1 MAYIIADNIISP
13 LGETSEDNYL
23 SVKSG
28 RSGIRAYEPGTCNIP
43 EGFNASLLFEDFET
57 LALKSAQKAIANALK
72 NIANGQKAIGNAQ
85 KNIANEQKNIGNA
98 QLELKGKRTA
108 FILSSTKGNIEG
120 NISLAD
126 SAQRIASQLGIDSKP
141 IVVCNA
147 CISGLSALIL
157 GNRLIDSGLY
167 DTAIVCG
174 CDTPRQ
180 FILSGF
186 QSLKAL
192 SPEPC
197 RPFDMER
204 MGLNLGEAAA
214 TLILSKN
221 PLQGNSW
228 RMGDGFIRN
237 DAFHISTPS
246 KTADGLYLSLQRTL
260 ESFTKEISSACKQ
273 IDLKEHLAFINAH
286 GTATLF
292 NDQMESVAIGRAGL
306 SELPANAYKSFWG
319 HTMGAAGILETII
332 SMKAIDDDTILG
344 TRGFSELGVSGKMN
358 ICAENRP
365 TDKKGFIKM
374 LSGFGGCNATIWA
387 TKCPER
393 ENIALSQKEQ
403 QEREFTTTHTIR
415 ITPEEVILDQRK
427 IWEGKEELGEQEGQE
442 HHSLLTSLYKQMIGD
457 YPKFYKMDGLSRLGF
472 VASEILL
479 NAEKEE
485 TDEERAIIFFNHS
498 SSIDSDRNYKES
510 IKDKDNYFPSP
521 SIFVYTL
528 PNIVTGEIAIRNHFQ
543 GETSFFILPDKDE
556 KMMEE
561 ILQASCRDA
570 QSKSFLTGWI
580 DYEDERH
587 FEAEL
592 KICRIQ
598 PSLIAYQEVKGV
610 KEVKELRRM
619 SCSLIRRKN
628 KILK

>member
-72 NIANGQKAIGNAQ
+72 NISNGQKAIGNAQ

-167 DTAIVCG
+167 DAAIVCG

-246 KTADGLYLSLQRTL
+246 KTADGLYPSLQRTL
-260 ESFTKEISSACKQ
+260 ESFTKEISFTCKQ
-273 IDLKEHLAFINAH
+273 IDLKAHLAFINAH

-306 SELPANAYKSFWG
+306 SDLPANAYKSFWG

-344 TRGFSELGVSGKMN
+344 TKGFSELGVSGKMN

-387 TKCPER
+387 AKSPER

-403 QEREFTTTHTIR
+403 QKREFTTTHTIR

-427 IWEGKEELGEQEGQE
+427 LWEGNQNANEKLDEQEGAG
-442 HHSLLTSLYKQMIGD
+442 HHSLLTSLYKQMIGN

-479 NAEKEE
+479 NAEKGE
-485 TDEERAIIFFNHS
+485 TDVERREEEGERLLEERAIIFFNHS
-498 SSIDSDRNYKES
+498 SSIASDRNYKES
-510 IKDKDNYFPSP
+510 INDKDNYFPSP

-528 PNIVTGEIAIRNHFQ
+528 PNIVTGEIAIRNHFH

-556 KMMEE
+556 RMMEE
-561 ILQASCRDA
+561 ILQASCRDD

-587 FEAEL
+587 FEADL
-592 KICRIQ
+592 KIKKMRN
-598 PSLIAYQEVKGV
+598 YK
-610 KEVKELRRM
+610 
-619 SCSLIRRKN
+619 
-628 KILK
+628 

>member
-13 LGETSEDNYL
+13 LGETSEENYL

-43 EGFNASLLFEDFET
+43 EGFYASLLFEDFET
-57 LALKSAQKAIANALK
+57 LALRSAQKAIA
-72 NIANGQKAIGNAQ
+72 
-85 KNIANEQKNIGNA
+85 NA

-108 FILSSTKGNIEG
+108 FILSSTKGNIEE

-126 SAQRIASQLGIDSKP
+126 SAQRIASQLGIDAKP

-167 DTAIVCG
+167 DAAIVCG

-221 PLQGNSW
+221 SIQGNSW

-260 ESFTKEISSACKQ
+260 ESFTKEISSTCKQ

-306 SELPANAYKSFWG
+306 SDLPDNAYKSFWG

-344 TRGFSELGVSGKMN
+344 TRGFAELGVSGKMN

-387 TKCPER
+387 AKKPER
-393 ENIALSQKEQ
+393 ENIALSQIEQ
-403 QEREFTTTHTIR
+403 QNREFTTTHTIR
-415 ITPEEVILDQRK
+415 ITPEEVILDQQK
-427 IWEGKEELGEQEGQE
+427 LWEGKEELGEQEGKE
-442 HHSLLTSLYKQMIGD
+442 HHSLLTSLYKQMIGN

-479 NAEKEE
+479 NAEKGE
-485 TDEERAIIFFNHS
+485 TDKERAIIFFNHS
-498 SSIDSDRNYKES
+498 SSIASDRNYKES
-510 IKDKDNYFPSP
+510 INDKNNYFPSP

-528 PNIVTGEIAIRNHFQ
+528 PNIVTGEIAIRNHFH

-556 KMMEE
+556 RMMEE

-587 FEAEL
+587 FEADL
-592 KICRIQ
+592 KIKKMRN
-598 PSLIAYQEVKGV
+598 YK
-610 KEVKELRRM
+610 
-619 SCSLIRRKN
+619 
-628 KILK
+628 

>member
-13 LGETSEDNYL
+13 LGETSEENYL

-57 LALKSAQKAIANALK
+57 LALKSAQKAM
-72 NIANGQKAIGNAQ
+72 GNV
-85 KNIANEQKNIGNA
+85 

-108 FILSSTKGNIEG
+108 FILSSTKGNIEE

-126 SAQRIASQLGIDSKP
+126 SAQRIASQLGIDAKP

-167 DTAIVCG
+167 DAAIVCG

-221 PLQGNSW
+221 PIQENSW

-260 ESFTKEISSACKQ
+260 ESFTKEISSACEQ

-306 SELPANAYKSFWG
+306 SDLPANAYKSFWG

-387 TKCPER
+387 AKSPES
-393 ENIALSQKEQ
+393 EMIALSKKEQ
-403 QEREFTTTHTIR
+403 QECEFTTTHAIR
-415 ITPEEVILDQRK
+415 ITPEEVVLDHQK
-427 IWEGKEELGEQEGQE
+427 LWEGNQNANEKLEEQEGAG
-442 HHSLLTSLYKQMIGD
+442 HHSLLTSLYKQMIGN

-479 NAEKEE
+479 NAEKGDTDVERREE
-485 TDEERAIIFFNHS
+485 EGERLLEERAIIFFNHS
-498 SSIDSDRNYKES
+498 SSIASDRNYKES
-510 IKDKDNYFPSP
+510 INDKDNYFPSP

-587 FEAEL
+587 FEADL
-592 KICRIQ
+592 KIKKMRN
-598 PSLIAYQEVKGV
+598 YK
-610 KEVKELRRM
+610 
-619 SCSLIRRKN
+619 
-628 KILK
+628 

>member
-13 LGETSEDNYL
+13 LGETSEENYL
-23 SVKSG
+23 SVKAG

-43 EGFNASLLFEDFET
+43 EGFYASLLFEDFET
-57 LALKSAQKAIANALK
+57 LALKSAQKAIGNAQK
-72 NIANGQKAIGNAQ
+72 NIAKEQKNIGNAQ

-108 FILSSTKGNIEG
+108 FILSSTKGNIEE

-126 SAQRIASQLGIDSKP
+126 SAQRIASQLGIDAKP

-167 DTAIVCG
+167 DAAIVCG

-221 PLQGNSW
+221 PIQRNSW

-260 ESFTKEISSACKQ
+260 ESFKKEVLSACEQ
-273 IDLKEHLAFINAH
+273 IDMKAHLAFINAH

-306 SELPANAYKSFWG
+306 SDLPANAYKSFWG

-344 TRGFSELGVSGKMN
+344 AKGFSELGVSGKMN

-387 TKCPER
+387 AKSPER

-403 QEREFTTTHTIR
+403 QKREFTTTHTIR
-415 ITPEEVILDQRK
+415 ITPEEVVLDHQK
-427 IWEGKEELGEQEGQE
+427 LWEGNQNANEKLEEQEGAG
-442 HHSLLTSLYKQMIGD
+442 HHSLLTSLYRQMIGN

-498 SSIDSDRNYKES
+498 SSIASDRNYKES

-587 FEAEL
+587 FEADL
-592 KICRIQ
+592 KIKKMRNEKLQ
-598 PSLIAYQEVKGV
+598 M
-610 KEVKELRRM
+610 R
-619 SCSLIRRKN
+619 N
-628 KILK
+628 KILKSYK

>member
-13 LGETSEDNYL
+13 LGETSEENYL

-43 EGFNASLLFEDFET
+43 EGFYASLLFEDFET
-57 LALKSAQKAIANALK
+57 LALKSAQKAIANA
-72 NIANGQKAIGNAQ
+72 
-85 KNIANEQKNIGNA
+85 QKNIGNA
-98 QLELKGKRTA
+98 QKAMGNVQLELKGKRTA
-108 FILSSTKGNIEG
+108 FILSSTKGNIEE

-167 DTAIVCG
+167 DAAIVCG
-174 CDTPRQ
+174 CDMPRQ

-221 PLQGNSW
+221 PIQENSW

-260 ESFTKEISSACKQ
+260 ESFTKEISSTCKQ

-306 SELPANAYKSFWG
+306 SDLPANAYKSFWG

-387 TKCPER
+387 AQKPER
-393 ENIALSQKEQ
+393 ENIALSQIEQ
-403 QEREFTTTHTIR
+403 QNREFTTTHTIR

-427 IWEGKEELGEQEGQE
+427 IWEGKEELGEQEGLE

-479 NAEKEE
+479 NAEKGE
-485 TDEERAIIFFNHS
+485 TDKEKAIIFFNHS
-498 SSIDSDRNYKES
+498 SSIASDRNYKES

-528 PNIVTGEIAIRNHFQ
+528 PNIVTGEIAIRNHFH
-543 GETSFFILPDKDE
+543 GETSFFILPDKDK

-561 ILQASCRDA
+561 ILQASCRDV

-598 PSLIAYQEVKGV
+598 PSLIANPSDLQYPDK
-610 KEVKELRRM
+610 
-619 SCSLIRRKN
+619 S
-628 KILK
+628 

>member
-13 LGETSEDNYL
+13 LGETSEENYL
-23 SVKSG
+23 SVKAG

-43 EGFNASLLFEDFET
+43 EGFYASLLFEDFET
-57 LALKSAQKAIANALK
+57 LALKSAQKAIANA
-72 NIANGQKAIGNAQ
+72 QKTM
-85 KNIANEQKNIGNA
+85 GNA

-108 FILSSTKGNIEG
+108 FILSSTKGNIEE

-126 SAQRIASQLGIDSKP
+126 SAQKIASQLGIDAKP

-167 DTAIVCG
+167 DAAIVCG

-221 PLQGNSW
+221 PIQGNSW

-260 ESFTKEISSACKQ
+260 ESFTKEISSTCKQ
-273 IDLKEHLAFINAH
+273 IDMKEHLAFINAH

-306 SELPANAYKSFWG
+306 SDLPANAYKSFWG

-387 TKCPER
+387 AKKPER
-393 ENIALSQKEQ
+393 ENIALPQIEQ
-403 QEREFTTTHTIR
+403 QNREFTTTHTIR

-427 IWEGKEELGEQEGQE
+427 LWERKEELGEQEGQE
-442 HHSLLTSLYKQMIGD
+442 HHSLLTSLYKQMID
-457 YPKFYKMDGLSRLGF
+457 NYPKFYKMDGLSRLGF

-479 NAEKEE
+479 NAEKGE
-485 TDEERAIIFFNHS
+485 TDKERAIIFFNHS
-498 SSIDSDRNYKES
+498 SSIASDRNYKES
-510 IKDKDNYFPSP
+510 ISDKNNYFPSP

-528 PNIVTGEIAIRNHFQ
+528 PNIVTGEIAIRNHFH
-543 GETSFFILPDKDE
+543 GETSFFILPDKDK

-587 FEAEL
+587 FEADL
-592 KICRIQ
+592 KIKKMRNEKLQ
-598 PSLIAYQEVKGV
+598 M
-610 KEVKELRRM
+610 R
-619 SCSLIRRKN
+619 N
-628 KILK
+628 KILKSYK

>member
-13 LGETSEDNYL
+13 LGETSEENYL
-23 SVKSG
+23 SVKAG

-43 EGFNASLLFEDFET
+43 EGFYASLLFEDFDT
-57 LALKSAQKAIANALK
+57 LALRSA
-72 NIANGQKAIGNAQ
+72 QKAIGNAR
-85 KNIANEQKNIGNA
+85 
-98 QLELKGKRTA
+98 LELKGKRTA
-108 FILSSTKGNIEG
+108 FILSSTKGNIEE

-126 SAQRIASQLGIDSKP
+126 SAQRIASQLGIDAKP

-167 DTAIVCG
+167 DAAIVCG

-221 PLQGNSW
+221 PIQRNSW

-260 ESFTKEISSACKQ
+260 ESFTKEISSTCEQ
-273 IDLKEHLAFINAH
+273 IDLKEQLAFINAH

-292 NDQMESVAIGRAGL
+292 NDQMESVAIRRAGL
-306 SELPANAYKSFWG
+306 SDLPANAYKSFWG

-387 TKCPER
+387 AKKPER
-393 ENIALSQKEQ
+393 ENIALSQIEQ
-403 QEREFTTTHTIR
+403 QNREFTTTHTIR

-427 IWEGKEELGEQEGQE
+427 LWEGKKELGEQEGKE
-442 HHSLLTSLYKQMIGD
+442 HHSLLTSLYKQMIGN

-479 NAEKEE
+479 NAEKGE
-485 TDEERAIIFFNHS
+485 TDKERAIIFFNHS
-498 SSIDSDRNYKES
+498 SSIASDRNYKES
-510 IKDKDNYFPSP
+510 INDKDNYFPSP

-528 PNIVTGEIAIRNHFQ
+528 PNIVTGEIAIRNHFH

-556 KMMEE
+556 RMMEE

-587 FEAEL
+587 FEADL
-592 KICRIQ
+592 KIKKMRN
-598 PSLIAYQEVKGV
+598 YK
-610 KEVKELRRM
+610 
-619 SCSLIRRKN
+619 
-628 KILK
+628 

>member
-57 LALKSAQKAIANALK
+57 LALKSAQKAIANA
-72 NIANGQKAIGNAQ
+72 QKDIG
-85 KNIANEQKNIGNA
+85 NEQKTMGNA

-108 FILSSTKGNIEG
+108 FILSSTKGNIEE

-126 SAQRIASQLGIDSKP
+126 SAQRIASQLGIDAKP

-167 DTAIVCG
+167 DAAIVCG

-221 PLQGNSW
+221 PIQGNSW

-273 IDLKEHLAFINAH
+273 IDMKEHLAFINAH

-306 SELPANAYKSFWG
+306 SDLPANAYKSFWG

-344 TRGFSELGVSGKMN
+344 AKGFSELGVSGKMN

-387 TKCPER
+387 AKSPER
-393 ENIALSQKEQ
+393 ENIVLSQKEQ

-427 IWEGKEELGEQEGQE
+427 IWERKEELGEQEGLE

-498 SSIDSDRNYKES
+498 SSIASDRNYKES

-587 FEAEL
+587 FEADL
-592 KICRIQ
+592 KIKKMRN
-598 PSLIAYQEVKGV
+598 YK
-610 KEVKELRRM
+610 
-619 SCSLIRRKN
+619 
-628 KILK
+628 

>member
-13 LGETSEDNYL
+13 LGETSEENYL

-28 RSGIRAYEPGTCNIP
+28 RSGIHAYEPGTCNIP
-43 EGFNASLLFEDFET
+43 EGFYASLLFEDFET
-57 LALKSAQKAIANALK
+57 LALKSAQKAIANAR
-72 NIANGQKAIGNAQ
+72 
-85 KNIANEQKNIGNA
+85 
-98 QLELKGKRTA
+98 LELKGKRTA
-108 FILSSTKGNIEG
+108 FILSSTKGNIEE

-126 SAQRIASQLGIDSKP
+126 SAQRIASLLGIDSKP

-167 DTAIVCG
+167 DAAIVCG

-221 PLQGNSW
+221 PIQGNSW

-260 ESFTKEISSACKQ
+260 ESFTKEISSTCKQ
-273 IDLKEHLAFINAH
+273 IDMKEQLAFINAH

-306 SELPANAYKSFWG
+306 SDLPANAYKSFWG

-387 TKCPER
+387 AKSPER
-393 ENIALSQKEQ
+393 EYIDLSQKEQ
-403 QEREFTTTHTIR
+403 QNREFTTTHTIR

-427 IWEGKEELGEQEGQE
+427 LWEGKKELEEQEGKE
-442 HHSLLTSLYKQMIGD
+442 HHSLLTSIYKQMIGN

-479 NAEKEE
+479 NAEKGE
-485 TDEERAIIFFNHS
+485 TDKERAIIFFNHS
-498 SSIDSDRNYKES
+498 SSIASDRNYKES
-510 IKDKDNYFPSP
+510 INDKDNYFPSP

-528 PNIVTGEIAIRNHFQ
+528 PNIVTGEIAIRNHFH

-556 KMMEE
+556 RLMEE
-561 ILQASCRDA
+561 ILQASCRDD

-587 FEAEL
+587 FEADL
-592 KICRIQ
+592 KIKKMRN
-598 PSLIAYQEVKGV
+598 YK
-610 KEVKELRRM
+610 
-619 SCSLIRRKN
+619 
-628 KILK
+628 

>member
-13 LGETSEDNYL
+13 LGETSEENYL
-23 SVKSG
+23 SVKAG

-43 EGFNASLLFEDFET
+43 EEFYASLLFEDFET
-57 LALKSAQKAIANALK
+57 LALRSAQKAIANAR
-72 NIANGQKAIGNAQ
+72 
-85 KNIANEQKNIGNA
+85 
-98 QLELKGKRTA
+98 LELKGKRTA
-108 FILSSTKGNIEG
+108 FILSSTKGNIEE

-126 SAQRIASQLGIDSKP
+126 SAQRIASQLGIDSQP

-157 GNRLIDSGLY
+157 GNRLIDSDLY
-167 DTAIVCG
+167 DAAIVCG

-221 PLQGNSW
+221 PIQGNSW

-246 KTADGLYLSLQRTL
+246 KTADGLYQSLQRTL
-260 ESFTKEISSACKQ
+260 ESFTKEISSTCKQ
-273 IDLKEHLAFINAH
+273 IDMKEHLAFINAH

-306 SELPANAYKSFWG
+306 SDLPANAYKSFWG

-387 TKCPER
+387 AKNPER
-393 ENIALSQKEQ
+393 ENIALSQIEQ
-403 QEREFTTTHTIR
+403 QKREFTTTHTIR

-427 IWEGKEELGEQEGQE
+427 LWEGKKELGEQEGQE
-442 HHSLLTSLYKQMIGD
+442 HHSLLTTLYKQMIGN

-479 NAEKEE
+479 NAEKGDTDVERREE
-485 TDEERAIIFFNHS
+485 EGERLLEERAIIFFNHS
-498 SSIDSDRNYKES
+498 SSIASDRNYKES
-510 IKDKDNYFPSP
+510 INDKNNYFPSP

-528 PNIVTGEIAIRNHFQ
+528 PNIVTGEIAIRNHFH

-556 KMMEE
+556 RMMEE
-561 ILQASCRDA
+561 ILQASCRDD

-587 FEAEL
+587 FEADL
-592 KICRIQ
+592 KIKKMRN
-598 PSLIAYQEVKGV
+598 YK
-610 KEVKELRRM
+610 
-619 SCSLIRRKN
+619 
-628 KILK
+628 

>member
-13 LGETSEDNYL
+13 LGETSEENYL
-23 SVKSG
+23 SVKAG

-57 LALKSAQKAIANALK
+57 LVLKSAQKAIANA
-72 NIANGQKAIGNAQ
+72 QKTM
-85 KNIANEQKNIGNA
+85 GNA

-108 FILSSTKGNIEG
+108 FILSSTKGNIEE

-167 DTAIVCG
+167 DAAIVCG

-221 PLQGNSW
+221 PIQGNSW

-260 ESFTKEISSACKQ
+260 ESFTKEISSTCKQ
-273 IDLKEHLAFINAH
+273 IDMKAHLAFINAH

-306 SELPANAYKSFWG
+306 SDLPANAYKSFWG

-387 TKCPER
+387 AKSPER
-393 ENIALSQKEQ
+393 EYIDLSQKEQ
-403 QEREFTTTHTIR
+403 QKREFTTTHTIR

-427 IWEGKEELGEQEGQE
+427 LWEGKKELGEQEGQE
-442 HHSLLTSLYKQMIGD
+442 HHSLLTTLYKQMIGN

-479 NAEKEE
+479 NAEKGE

-498 SSIDSDRNYKES
+498 SSIASDRNYKES
-510 IKDKDNYFPSP
+510 ISDKNNYFPSP

-528 PNIVTGEIAIRNHFQ
+528 PNIVTGEIAIRNHFH

-556 KMMEE
+556 RMMEE

-587 FEAEL
+587 FEADL
-592 KICRIQ
+592 KIKKMRN
-598 PSLIAYQEVKGV
+598 YK
-610 KEVKELRRM
+610 
-619 SCSLIRRKN
+619 
-628 KILK
+628 

>member
-13 LGETSEDNYL
+13 LGETSEENYL

-28 RSGIRAYEPGTCNIP
+28 RSGIRAYEPGTYNIP
-43 EGFNASLLFEDFET
+43 EGFYASLLFEDFET
-57 LALKSAQKAIANALK
+57 LALRSAQKAIA
-72 NIANGQKAIGNAQ
+72 
-85 KNIANEQKNIGNA
+85 NA

-108 FILSSTKGNIEG
+108 FILSSTKGNIEE

-126 SAQRIASQLGIDSKP
+126 SAQRIANLLGIDAKP

-157 GNRLIDSGLY
+157 GNRLIDSDLY
-167 DTAIVCG
+167 DAAIVCG

-221 PLQGNSW
+221 PIQGNSW

-260 ESFTKEISSACKQ
+260 ESFKKEISSTCKQ
-273 IDLKEHLAFINAH
+273 IDMKEHLAFINAH

-306 SELPANAYKSFWG
+306 SDLPANAYKSFWG

-387 TKCPER
+387 AKSPES
-393 ENIALSQKEQ
+393 EMIALSQKEQ
-403 QEREFTTTHTIR
+403 QECEFTTTHAIR
-415 ITPEEVILDQRK
+415 ITPEEVVLDHQK
-427 IWEGKEELGEQEGQE
+427 LWEGNQNANEKLEEQEGAG
-442 HHSLLTSLYKQMIGD
+442 HHSLLTSLYKQMIGN

-479 NAEKEE
+479 NAEKGE
-485 TDEERAIIFFNHS
+485 TDKERAIIFFNHS
-498 SSIDSDRNYKES
+498 SSIASDRNYKES
-510 IKDKDNYFPSP
+510 INDKNNYFPSP

-528 PNIVTGEIAIRNHFQ
+528 PNIVTGEIAIRNHFH

-556 KMMEE
+556 RLMEE

-587 FEAEL
+587 FEADL
-592 KICRIQ
+592 KIKKMRN
-598 PSLIAYQEVKGV
+598 YK
-610 KEVKELRRM
+610 
-619 SCSLIRRKN
+619 
-628 KILK
+628 

>member
-13 LGETSEDNYL
+13 LGETSEENYL

-28 RSGIRAYEPGTCNIP
+28 RSGIRAHEPGTCNIP
-43 EGFNASLLFEDFET
+43 EGFYASLLFEDFET
-57 LALKSAQKAIANALK
+57 LALKSAQKAI
-72 NIANGQKAIGNAQ
+72 GNV
-85 KNIANEQKNIGNA
+85 

-108 FILSSTKGNIEG
+108 FILSSTKGNIEE

-126 SAQRIASQLGIDSKP
+126 SAQRIASQLGIDAKP

-167 DTAIVCG
+167 DAAIVCG

-221 PLQGNSW
+221 PIQGNSW

-260 ESFTKEISSACKQ
+260 ESYTKEISSTCKQ
-273 IDLKEHLAFINAH
+273 IDMKAHLAFINAH

-306 SELPANAYKSFWG
+306 SDLPANAYKSFWG

-332 SMKAIDDDTILG
+332 SMKAIDDNTILG

-387 TKCPER
+387 AKSPER

-403 QEREFTTTHTIR
+403 QKREFTTTHTIR

-427 IWEGKEELGEQEGQE
+427 IWEGKEELGKQEGLE

-485 TDEERAIIFFNHS
+485 TEEEKAIIFFNHS
-498 SSIDSDRNYKES
+498 SSIASDRNYKES

-556 KMMEE
+556 RLMEE

-592 KICRIQ
+592 KIKKMRN
-598 PSLIAYQEVKGV
+598 YK
-610 KEVKELRRM
+610 
-619 SCSLIRRKN
+619 
-628 KILK
+628 

>member
-13 LGETSEDNYL
+13 LGKTSEENYL
-23 SVKSG
+23 SVKAG

-43 EGFNASLLFEDFET
+43 EGFYASLLFEDFET
-57 LALKSAQKAIANALK
+57 LTLRSAQKAIANA
-72 NIANGQKAIGNAQ
+72 Q
-85 KNIANEQKNIGNA
+85 KNIENA

-108 FILSSTKGNIEG
+108 FILSSTKGNIEE

-126 SAQRIASQLGIDSKP
+126 SAQRIATQLGIDAKP

-167 DTAIVCG
+167 DAAIVCG

-221 PLQGNSW
+221 PIQGNSW

-260 ESFTKEISSACKQ
+260 ESYTKEISSTCKQ
-273 IDLKEHLAFINAH
+273 IDMKAHLAFINAH

-306 SELPANAYKSFWG
+306 SDLPANAYKSFWG

-387 TKCPER
+387 AKNPER
-393 ENIALSQKEQ
+393 ENIALSQIEQ
-403 QEREFTTTHTIR
+403 QNREFTTTHTIR
-415 ITPEEVILDQRK
+415 ITPEEVILDQQK
-427 IWEGKEELGEQEGQE
+427 LWERKEELEEQEGKE
-442 HHSLLTSLYKQMIGD
+442 HHSLLTTLYKQMIGN

-479 NAEKEE
+479 NAEKGE
-485 TDEERAIIFFNHS
+485 TDKERAIIFFNHS
-498 SSIDSDRNYKES
+498 SSIASDRNYKES
-510 IKDKDNYFPSP
+510 INDKDNYFPSP

-528 PNIVTGEIAIRNHFQ
+528 PNIVTGEIAIRNHFH

-556 KMMEE
+556 RLMEE

-587 FEAEL
+587 FEADL
-592 KICRIQ
+592 KIKKMR
-598 PSLIAYQEVKGV
+598 
-610 KEVKELRRM
+610 
-619 SCSLIRRKN
+619 N
-628 KILK
+628 KILKSYK

>member
-13 LGETSEDNYL
+13 LGETSEENYL

-57 LALKSAQKAIANALK
+57 LALKSAQKAI
-72 NIANGQKAIGNAQ
+72 GNV
-85 KNIANEQKNIGNA
+85 

-108 FILSSTKGNIEG
+108 FILSSTKGNIEE

-126 SAQRIASQLGIDSKP
+126 SAQRIASLLGIDAKP

-157 GNRLIDSGLY
+157 GNRLIDSDLY
-167 DTAIVCG
+167 DAAIVCG

-221 PLQGNSW
+221 PILGNSW

-260 ESFTKEISSACKQ
+260 ESFMKEISSTCKQ
-273 IDLKEHLAFINAH
+273 IDMKEHLAFINAH

-306 SELPANAYKSFWG
+306 SDLPANAYKSFWG

-387 TKCPER
+387 AKKPER

-403 QEREFTTTHTIR
+403 QNREFTTTHTIR
-415 ITPEEVILDQRK
+415 ITSEEVILDQRK
-427 IWEGKEELGEQEGQE
+427 LWEGKEELGEQEGLE

-485 TDEERAIIFFNHS
+485 TEEEKAIIFFNHS
-498 SSIDSDRNYKES
+498 SSIASDRNYKES

-528 PNIVTGEIAIRNHFQ
+528 PNIVTGEIAIRNHFH

-556 KMMEE
+556 RMMEE

-598 PSLIAYQEVKGV
+598 PSLIENPSD
-610 KEVKELRRM
+610 LRY
-619 SCSLIRRKN
+619 SDKS
-628 KILK
+628 

>member
-13 LGETSEDNYL
+13 LGETSEENYL
-23 SVKSG
+23 SVKAG
-28 RSGIRAYEPGTCNIP
+28 RSDIRAYEPGTCNIP
-43 EGFNASLLFEDFET
+43 EGFYASLLFEDFET
-57 LALKSAQKAIANALK
+57 LALKSAQKAIANA
-72 NIANGQKAIGNAQ
+72 
-85 KNIANEQKNIGNA
+85 

-108 FILSSTKGNIEG
+108 FILSSTKGNIEE

-126 SAQRIASQLGIDSKP
+126 SAQRIASLLGIDAKP

-167 DTAIVCG
+167 DAAIVCG

-221 PLQGNSW
+221 PIQGNSW

-260 ESFTKEISSACKQ
+260 ESFTKEISFTCKQ
-273 IDLKEHLAFINAH
+273 IDMKEHLAFINAH

-306 SELPANAYKSFWG
+306 SDLPANAYKSFWG

-387 TKCPER
+387 AKNPER
-393 ENIALSQKEQ
+393 ENIALSQIEQ
-403 QEREFTTTHTIR
+403 QNREFTTSHTIR
-415 ITPEEVILDQRK
+415 ITPEEVVLDHQK
-427 IWEGKEELGEQEGQE
+427 LWEGNQNANEKLEEQEGAG
-442 HHSLLTSLYKQMIGD
+442 HHSLLTSLYRQMIGN

-479 NAEKEE
+479 NAEKGE
-485 TDEERAIIFFNHS
+485 TDKERAIIFFNHS
-498 SSIDSDRNYKES
+498 SSIASDRNYKES
-510 IKDKDNYFPSP
+510 INDKNNYFPSP

-528 PNIVTGEIAIRNHFQ
+528 PNIVTGEIAIRNHFH

-556 KMMEE
+556 RMMEE

-587 FEAEL
+587 FEADL
-592 KICRIQ
+592 KIKKMRN
-598 PSLIAYQEVKGV
+598 YK
-610 KEVKELRRM
+610 
-619 SCSLIRRKN
+619 
-628 KILK
+628 

>member
-13 LGETSEDNYL
+13 LGETSEENYL
-23 SVKSG
+23 SVKAG

-43 EGFNASLLFEDFET
+43 EGFYASLLFEDFET
-57 LALKSAQKAIANALK
+57 LVIRSAQKAIANALK
-72 NIANGQKAIGNAQ
+72 NIANELKTIGNAR
-85 KNIANEQKNIGNA
+85 
-98 QLELKGKRTA
+98 LELKGKRTA
-108 FILSSTKGNIEG
+108 FILSSTKGNIEE

-126 SAQRIASQLGIDSKP
+126 SAQRIASQLGIDAKP

-167 DTAIVCG
+167 DAAIVCG

-221 PLQGNSW
+221 PIQGNSW

-260 ESFTKEISSACKQ
+260 ESFTKEISSTCKQ
-273 IDLKEHLAFINAH
+273 IDMKEHLAFINAH

-306 SELPANAYKSFWG
+306 SDLPANAYKSFWG

-374 LSGFGGCNATIWA
+374 LSGFGGCNATIWTA
-387 TKCPER
+387 KNPER
-393 ENIALSQKEQ
+393 ENIALSQIEQ
-403 QEREFTTTHTIR
+403 QKCEFTTTHTIR
-415 ITPEEVILDQRK
+415 ITPEEVVLDHQK
-427 IWEGKEELGEQEGQE
+427 LWEGNQNANEKLEEQEGAG
-442 HHSLLTSLYKQMIGD
+442 HHSLLTTLYKQMIGN

-479 NAEKEE
+479 NAEKGE
-485 TDEERAIIFFNHS
+485 TDKERAIIFFNHS
-498 SSIDSDRNYKES
+498 SSIASDRNYKES
-510 IKDKDNYFPSP
+510 INDKDNYFPSP

-528 PNIVTGEIAIRNHFQ
+528 PNIVTGEIAIRNHFH

-556 KMMEE
+556 RMMEE

-587 FEAEL
+587 FEADL
-592 KICRIQ
+592 KIKKMRN
-598 PSLIAYQEVKGV
+598 YK
-610 KEVKELRRM
+610 
-619 SCSLIRRKN
+619 
-628 KILK
+628 

>member
-13 LGETSEDNYL
+13 LGETSEENYL
-23 SVKSG
+23 SVKAG

-43 EGFNASLLFEDFET
+43 EGFYASLLFEDFET
-57 LALKSAQKAIANALK
+57 LALKSAQKAIANA
-72 NIANGQKAIGNAQ
+72 
-85 KNIANEQKNIGNA
+85 

-108 FILSSTKGNIEG
+108 FILSSTKGNIEE

-126 SAQRIASQLGIDSKP
+126 SAQRIANQLGIDAKP

-167 DTAIVCG
+167 DAAIVCG

-221 PLQGNSW
+221 PIQGNSW

-273 IDLKEHLAFINAH
+273 IDMKEHLAFINAH

-306 SELPANAYKSFWG
+306 SDLPANAYKNFWG

-387 TKCPER
+387 AKNPER

-403 QEREFTTTHTIR
+403 QECEFTTTHAIR
-415 ITPEEVILDQRK
+415 ITPEEVVLDHQK
-427 IWEGKEELGEQEGQE
+427 LWEGNQNANEKLEEQEGAG
-442 HHSLLTSLYKQMIGD
+442 HHSLLTSLYRQMIGN

-479 NAEKEE
+479 NAEKGDTDVERREE
-485 TDEERAIIFFNHS
+485 EGERLLEERAIIFFNHS
-498 SSIDSDRNYKES
+498 SSIASDRNYKES
-510 IKDKDNYFPSP
+510 INDKNNYFPSP

-528 PNIVTGEIAIRNHFQ
+528 PNIVTGEIAIRNHFH

-556 KMMEE
+556 RLMEE
-561 ILQASCRDA
+561 ILQASCRDD

-587 FEAEL
+587 FEADL
-592 KICRIQ
+592 KIKKMRN
-598 PSLIAYQEVKGV
+598 YK
-610 KEVKELRRM
+610 
-619 SCSLIRRKN
+619 
-628 KILK
+628 

>member
-13 LGETSEDNYL
+13 LGETSEENYL
-23 SVKSG
+23 SVKAG
-28 RSGIRAYEPGTCNIP
+28 RSGIRTYEPGTCNIP
-43 EGFNASLLFEDFET
+43 EGFYASLLFEDFET
-57 LALKSAQKAIANALK
+57 LALRSAQKAIANA
-72 NIANGQKAIGNAQ
+72 QKTMGNAL
-85 KNIANEQKNIGNA
+85 
-98 QLELKGKRTA
+98 LELKGKRTA
-108 FILSSTKGNIEG
+108 FILSSTKGNIEE

-126 SAQRIASQLGIDSKP
+126 SAQRIASQLGIDAKP

-157 GNRLIDSGLY
+157 GNRLIDSDLY
-167 DTAIVCG
+167 DAAIVCG

-221 PLQGNSW
+221 PILGNSW

-260 ESFTKEISSACKQ
+260 ESFTKEISSTCKQ
-273 IDLKEHLAFINAH
+273 IDMKAHLAFINAH

-306 SELPANAYKSFWG
+306 SDLPANAYKSFWG

-344 TRGFSELGVSGKMN
+344 TSGFSELGVSGKMN

-387 TKCPER
+387 AKSPES
-393 ENIALSQKEQ
+393 EMIALSQKEQ
-403 QEREFTTTHTIR
+403 QECEFTTTHAIR
-415 ITPEEVILDQRK
+415 ITPEEVVLDHQK
-427 IWEGKEELGEQEGQE
+427 LWEGKKELGEQEGQE
-442 HHSLLTSLYKQMIGD
+442 HHSLLTTLYKQMIGN

-479 NAEKEE
+479 NAEKGE

-498 SSIDSDRNYKES
+498 SSIASDRNYKES
-510 IKDKDNYFPSP
+510 INDKDNYFPSP

-528 PNIVTGEIAIRNHFQ
+528 PNIVTGEIAIRNHFH

-556 KMMEE
+556 RMMEE
-561 ILQASCRDA
+561 ILQASCRDD

-587 FEAEL
+587 FEADL
-592 KICRIQ
+592 KIKKMRN
-598 PSLIAYQEVKGV
+598 YK
-610 KEVKELRRM
+610 
-619 SCSLIRRKN
+619 
-628 KILK
+628 

>member
-13 LGETSEDNYL
+13 LGETSEGNYL
-23 SVKSG
+23 SVKAG

-43 EGFNASLLFEDFET
+43 EGFYASLLFEDFET
-57 LALKSAQKAIANALK
+57 LALRSAQKAIA
-72 NIANGQKAIGNAQ
+72 
-85 KNIANEQKNIGNA
+85 NA

-108 FILSSTKGNIEG
+108 FILSSTKGNIEE

-126 SAQRIASQLGIDSKP
+126 SAQRIANQLGIDSKP
-141 IVVCNA
+141 IIVCNA

-157 GNRLIDSGLY
+157 GNRLIDSDLY
-167 DTAIVCG
+167 DAAIVCG

-221 PLQGNSW
+221 PIQGNSW

-260 ESFTKEISSACKQ
+260 ESFTKEISSTCKQ
-273 IDLKEHLAFINAH
+273 IDMKAHLAFINAH

-306 SELPANAYKSFWG
+306 SDLPANAYKSFWG

-387 TKCPER
+387 AKSPER
-393 ENIALSQKEQ
+393 EYIDLSQKEQ
-403 QEREFTTTHTIR
+403 QKREFTTTHAIR
-415 ITPEEVILDQRK
+415 ITPEEVVLDHQK
-427 IWEGKEELGEQEGQE
+427 LWEGNQNANEKLEEQEGAG
-442 HHSLLTSLYKQMIGD
+442 HHSLLTTLYKQMIGN

-479 NAEKEE
+479 NAEKGE
-485 TDEERAIIFFNHS
+485 TDKERAIIFFNHS
-498 SSIDSDRNYKES
+498 SSIASDRNYKES
-510 IKDKDNYFPSP
+510 INDKNNYFPSP
-521 SIFVYTL
+521 SIVVYTL
-528 PNIVTGEIAIRNHFQ
+528 PNIVTGEIAIRNHFH

-556 KMMEE
+556 RMMEE

-587 FEAEL
+587 FEADL
-592 KICRIQ
+592 KIKKMRN
-598 PSLIAYQEVKGV
+598 YK
-610 KEVKELRRM
+610 
-619 SCSLIRRKN
+619 
-628 KILK
+628 

>member
-13 LGETSEDNYL
+13 LGETSEENYL
-23 SVKSG
+23 SVKAG

-43 EGFNASLLFEDFET
+43 EGFYASLLFEDFET
-57 LALKSAQKAIANALK
+57 LALRSAQKAIANAR
-72 NIANGQKAIGNAQ
+72 
-85 KNIANEQKNIGNA
+85 
-98 QLELKGKRTA
+98 LELKGKRTV
-108 FILSSTKGNIEG
+108 FILSSTKGNIEE
-120 NISLAD
+120 NISLTD
-126 SAQRIASQLGIDSKP
+126 SAQRIASQLGIDAKP

-157 GNRLIDSGLY
+157 GNRLIDSSLY
-167 DTAIVCG
+167 DAAIVCG

-221 PLQGNSW
+221 PIQGNSW

-260 ESFTKEISSACKQ
+260 ESFMKEISSTCKQ
-273 IDLKEHLAFINAH
+273 IDMKEHLAFINAH

-292 NDQMESVAIGRAGL
+292 NDQMESVAIGRARL
-306 SELPANAYKSFWG
+306 SDLPANAYKSFWG

-387 TKCPER
+387 AKSPER
-393 ENIALSQKEQ
+393 ENIALSQIEQ
-403 QEREFTTTHTIR
+403 QNREFTTTHTIR
-415 ITPEEVILDQRK
+415 ITPDEVILDQRK
-427 IWEGKEELGEQEGQE
+427 LWERKEELGEQEGQE
-442 HHSLLTSLYKQMIGD
+442 HHSLLTFLYKQMIGN

-479 NAEKEE
+479 NAEKGE
-485 TDEERAIIFFNHS
+485 TDKERAIIFFNHS
-498 SSIDSDRNYKES
+498 SSIASDRNYKES
-510 IKDKDNYFPSP
+510 INDKDYYFPSP

-528 PNIVTGEIAIRNHFQ
+528 PNIVTGEIAIRNHFH

-556 KMMEE
+556 RMMEE

-587 FEAEL
+587 FEADL
-592 KICRIQ
+592 KIKKMRN
-598 PSLIAYQEVKGV
+598 YK
-610 KEVKELRRM
+610 
-619 SCSLIRRKN
+619 
-628 KILK
+628 

>member
-13 LGETSEDNYL
+13 LGETSEENYL
-23 SVKSG
+23 SVKAG
-28 RSGIRAYEPGTCNIP
+28 RSGIHAYEPGTCNIP
-43 EGFNASLLFEDFET
+43 EGFYASLLFEDFET
-57 LALKSAQKAIANALK
+57 LTLRSAQKAIANA
-72 NIANGQKAIGNAQ
+72 
-85 KNIANEQKNIGNA
+85 
-98 QLELKGKRTA
+98 QLDLKGKRTA
-108 FILSSTKGNIEG
+108 FILSSTKGNIEK

-126 SAQRIASQLGIDSKP
+126 SAQRIANQLGIDSKP

-167 DTAIVCG
+167 DAAIVCG

-221 PLQGNSW
+221 PIQGNSW

-260 ESFTKEISSACKQ
+260 ESFTKEISSTCKQ
-273 IDLKEHLAFINAH
+273 IDLKEQIAFINAH

-306 SELPANAYKSFWG
+306 SDLPANACKSFWG

-387 TKCPER
+387 AKNPER
-393 ENIALSQKEQ
+393 ENIALSQIEQ
-403 QEREFTTTHTIR
+403 QNREFTTTHTIR

-427 IWEGKEELGEQEGQE
+427 LWEGKEELGEQEGQE
-442 HHSLLTSLYKQMIGD
+442 HHSLLTSLYKQMIGN

-479 NAEKEE
+479 NAEKGDTDVERREE
-485 TDEERAIIFFNHS
+485 EGERLLEERAIIFFNHS
-498 SSIDSDRNYKES
+498 SSIASDRNYKES
-510 IKDKDNYFPSP
+510 INDKDNYFPSP

-528 PNIVTGEIAIRNHFQ
+528 PNIVTGEIAIRNHFH

-556 KMMEE
+556 RMMEE
-561 ILQASCRDA
+561 ILQASCRDD

-587 FEAEL
+587 FEADL
-592 KICRIQ
+592 KIKKMRN
-598 PSLIAYQEVKGV
+598 YK
-610 KEVKELRRM
+610 
-619 SCSLIRRKN
+619 
-628 KILK
+628 

>member
-13 LGETSEDNYL
+13 LGETSEENYL
-23 SVKSG
+23 SVKAG

-43 EGFNASLLFEDFET
+43 EGFYASLLFEDFET
-57 LALKSAQKAIANALK
+57 LALKSAQKAIANAQK
-72 NIANGQKAIGNAQ
+72 NIENAQ
-85 KNIANEQKNIGNA
+85 KDIGNKQKAIGNA

-108 FILSSTKGNIEG
+108 FILSSTKGNIEE

-167 DTAIVCG
+167 DAAIVCG

-221 PLQGNSW
+221 PIQGNSW

-260 ESFTKEISSACKQ
+260 ESFTKEISSTCKQ

-306 SELPANAYKSFWG
+306 SDLPANAYKSFWG

-387 TKCPER
+387 AKNPER
-393 ENIALSQKEQ
+393 ENFALSQIEQ
-403 QEREFTTTHTIR
+403 QNREFTTTHTIR

-427 IWEGKEELGEQEGQE
+427 LWEGNQNANEKLEKQEGAG
-442 HHSLLTSLYKQMIGD
+442 HHSLLTSLYRQMIGN

-479 NAEKEE
+479 NAEKGDTDVERREE
-485 TDEERAIIFFNHS
+485 EGLLEERAIIFFNHS
-498 SSIDSDRNYKES
+498 SSIVSDRNYKES
-510 IKDKDNYFPSP
+510 INDKNNYFPSP

-528 PNIVTGEIAIRNHFQ
+528 PNIVTGEIAIRNHFH

-556 KMMEE
+556 RLMEE
-561 ILQASCRDA
+561 ILQASCRDD

-587 FEAEL
+587 FEADL
-592 KICRIQ
+592 KIKKMRN
-598 PSLIAYQEVKGV
+598 YK
-610 KEVKELRRM
+610 
-619 SCSLIRRKN
+619 
-628 KILK
+628 

>member
-13 LGETSEDNYL
+13 LGETSEENYL
-23 SVKSG
+23 SVKAG

-43 EGFNASLLFEDFET
+43 EGFYASLLFEDFET
-57 LALKSAQKAIANALK
+57 LALRSAQKAIANAR
-72 NIANGQKAIGNAQ
+72 
-85 KNIANEQKNIGNA
+85 
-98 QLELKGKRTA
+98 LELKGKRTA
-108 FILSSTKGNIEG
+108 FILSSTKGNIEE

-167 DTAIVCG
+167 DSAIVCG

-221 PLQGNSW
+221 PIQGNSW

-260 ESFTKEISSACKQ
+260 ESFTKEILSTCKQ

-306 SELPANAYKSFWG
+306 SDLPANAYKSFWG

-387 TKCPER
+387 AKSPES
-393 ENIALSQKEQ
+393 EMIALSQKEQ
-403 QEREFTTTHTIR
+403 QECEFTTTHTIR

-427 IWEGKEELGEQEGQE
+427 LWEGKKELGEQEGQE
-442 HHSLLTSLYKQMIGD
+442 HHSLLTSLYKQMIGN

-479 NAEKEE
+479 NAEKGD
-485 TDEERAIIFFNHS
+485 TDKERAIIFFNHS
-498 SSIDSDRNYKES
+498 SSIASDRNYKES
-510 IKDKDNYFPSP
+510 INDKNNYFPSP

-528 PNIVTGEIAIRNHFQ
+528 PNIVTGEIAIRNHFH

-556 KMMEE
+556 RMMEE

-580 DYEDERH
+580 NYEDERH
-587 FEAEL
+587 FEADL
-592 KICRIQ
+592 KIKKMRN
-598 PSLIAYQEVKGV
+598 YK
-610 KEVKELRRM
+610 
-619 SCSLIRRKN
+619 
-628 KILK
+628 

>member
-13 LGETSEDNYL
+13 LGETSEENYL
-23 SVKSG
+23 SVKAG

-43 EGFNASLLFEDFET
+43 EGFYASLLFEDFET
-57 LALKSAQKAIANALK
+57 LALRSAQKAIANAR
-72 NIANGQKAIGNAQ
+72 
-85 KNIANEQKNIGNA
+85 
-98 QLELKGKRTA
+98 LELKGKRTA
-108 FILSSTKGNIEG
+108 FILSSTKGNIEE

-147 CISGLSALIL
+147 CISGLSALFL

-167 DTAIVCG
+167 DSAIVCG

-221 PLQGNSW
+221 PIQGNSW
-228 RMGDGFIRN
+228 RLGDGVIRN

-306 SELPANAYKSFWG
+306 SDLPANAYKNFWG

-387 TKCPER
+387 AKNPER

-403 QEREFTTTHTIR
+403 QKREFTTTHTIR

-427 IWEGKEELGEQEGQE
+427 LWEGKKELGEQDGKE
-442 HHSLLTSLYKQMIGD
+442 HHSLLTTLYKQMIGN

-479 NAEKEE
+479 NAEKGE
-485 TDEERAIIFFNHS
+485 TDKERAIIFFNHS
-498 SSIDSDRNYKES
+498 SSIASDRNYKES
-510 IKDKDNYFPSP
+510 INDKNNYFPSP

-528 PNIVTGEIAIRNHFQ
+528 PNIVTGEIAIRNHFH

-556 KMMEE
+556 RMMEE

-587 FEAEL
+587 FEADL
-592 KICRIQ
+592 KIKKMRN
-598 PSLIAYQEVKGV
+598 YK
-610 KEVKELRRM
+610 
-619 SCSLIRRKN
+619 
-628 KILK
+628 

>member
-13 LGETSEDNYL
+13 LGETSEENYL
-23 SVKSG
+23 SVKAG

-43 EGFNASLLFEDFET
+43 EGFYASLLFEDFET
-57 LALKSAQKAIANALK
+57 LALRSAQKAIANAQK
-72 NIANGQKAIGNAQ
+72 NIENAQ
-85 KNIANEQKNIGNA
+85 KAMGNA
-98 QLELKGKRTA
+98 LLELKGKRTA
-108 FILSSTKGNIEG
+108 FILSSTKGNIEE

-126 SAQRIASQLGIDSKP
+126 SAQRIASQLGIDAKP

-157 GNRLIDSGLY
+157 GNRLIDSDLY
-167 DTAIVCG
+167 DAAIVCG

-221 PLQGNSW
+221 SIQGNSW

-260 ESFTKEISSACKQ
+260 ESFTKEISSTCKQ

-306 SELPANAYKSFWG
+306 SDLPANAYKSFWG

-387 TKCPER
+387 AKSPES
-393 ENIALSQKEQ
+393 EMIALSQKEQ
-403 QEREFTTTHTIR
+403 QECEFTTTHAIR
-415 ITPEEVILDQRK
+415 ITPEEVVLDHQK
-427 IWEGKEELGEQEGQE
+427 LWEGNQNANEKLEEQEGAGP
-442 HHSLLTSLYKQMIGD
+442 HSLLTSLYRQMIGN

-479 NAEKEE
+479 NAEKGE

-498 SSIDSDRNYKES
+498 SSIASDRNYKES
-510 IKDKDNYFPSP
+510 INDKNNYFPSP

-528 PNIVTGEIAIRNHFQ
+528 PNIVTGEIAIRNHFH

-556 KMMEE
+556 RMMEE
-561 ILQASCRDA
+561 ILQASCRDD

-587 FEAEL
+587 FEADL
-592 KICRIQ
+592 KIKKMRN
-598 PSLIAYQEVKGV
+598 YK
-610 KEVKELRRM
+610 
-619 SCSLIRRKN
+619 
-628 KILK
+628 

>member
-13 LGETSEDNYL
+13 LGETSEENYL

-43 EGFNASLLFEDFET
+43 EGFYASLLFEDFET
-57 LALKSAQKAIANALK
+57 LALKSAQKAIANA
-72 NIANGQKAIGNAQ
+72 QKTM
-85 KNIANEQKNIGNA
+85 GNA

-108 FILSSTKGNIEG
+108 FILSSTKGNIEE

-126 SAQRIASQLGIDSKP
+126 SAQRIASQLGIDSQP

-157 GNRLIDSGLY
+157 GNRLVDSGLY
-167 DTAIVCG
+167 DAAIVCG

-192 SPEPC
+192 SSEPC

-221 PLQGNSW
+221 PIQGNSW

-260 ESFTKEISSACKQ
+260 ESFTKEISSACEQ

-306 SELPANAYKSFWG
+306 SDLPANAYKSFWG

-387 TKCPER
+387 AQKPER
-393 ENIALSQKEQ
+393 ENIALSQIEQ
-403 QEREFTTTHTIR
+403 QNREFTTTHTIR

-427 IWEGKEELGEQEGQE
+427 IWEGKEELGEQEGLE

-479 NAEKEE
+479 NAEKGE
-485 TDEERAIIFFNHS
+485 TDKEKAIIFFNHS
-498 SSIDSDRNYKES
+498 SSIASDRNYKES

-528 PNIVTGEIAIRNHFQ
+528 PNIVTGEIAIRNHFH
-543 GETSFFILPDKDE
+543 GETSFFILPDKDK

-561 ILQASCRDA
+561 ILQASCRDV

-598 PSLIAYQEVKGV
+598 PSLIANPSDLQYPDK
-610 KEVKELRRM
+610 
-619 SCSLIRRKN
+619 S
-628 KILK
+628 

>member
-13 LGETSEDNYL
+13 LGETSEENYL

-57 LALKSAQKAIANALK
+57 LALKSAQKAIG
-72 NIANGQKAIGNAQ
+72 NG
-85 KNIANEQKNIGNA
+85 

-108 FILSSTKGNIEG
+108 FILSSTKGNIEE

-167 DTAIVCG
+167 DAAIVCG

-221 PLQGNSW
+221 PIQGNSW

-260 ESFTKEISSACKQ
+260 ESFTKEISSTCKQ
-273 IDLKEHLAFINAH
+273 IDMKEHLAFINAH

-306 SELPANAYKSFWG
+306 SDLPANAYKSFWG

-365 TDKKGFIKM
+365 TDKKDFIKM

-387 TKCPER
+387 AKSPEK
-393 ENIALSQKEQ
+393 ENIALSQIEQ

-427 IWEGKEELGEQEGQE
+427 IWERKEELGEQEGLE

-479 NAEKEE
+479 NAEKGETEE
-485 TDEERAIIFFNHS
+485 ERKEEERAIIFFNHS
-498 SSIDSDRNYKES
+498 SSIASDRNYKES

-556 KMMEE
+556 RMMEE
-561 ILQASCRDA
+561 ILQASCRDD

-587 FEAEL
+587 FEADL
-592 KICRIQ
+592 KIKKMRN
-598 PSLIAYQEVKGV
+598 YK
-610 KEVKELRRM
+610 
-619 SCSLIRRKN
+619 
-628 KILK
+628 

>member
-13 LGETSEDNYL
+13 LGETSEENYL
-23 SVKSG
+23 SVKAG

-43 EGFNASLLFEDFET
+43 EGFYASLLFEDFET
-57 LALKSAQKAIANALK
+57 LALRSAQKAIANALK
-72 NIANGQKAIGNAQ
+72 NIENAQ
-85 KNIANEQKNIGNA
+85 KNIANELKTIGNGR
-98 QLELKGKRTA
+98 LELKGKRTA
-108 FILSSTKGNIEG
+108 FILSSTKGNIEE

-126 SAQRIASQLGIDSKP
+126 SAQRIASQLGIDAKP

-157 GNRLIDSGLY
+157 GNRLIDSDLY
-167 DTAIVCG
+167 DAAIVCG

-221 PLQGNSW
+221 PILGNSW

-273 IDLKEHLAFINAH
+273 IDMKEHLAFINAH

-306 SELPANAYKSFWG
+306 SDLPANAYKSFWG

-387 TKCPER
+387 AKSPER
-393 ENIALSQKEQ
+393 EYIDLSQKEQ
-403 QEREFTTTHTIR
+403 QNREFTTTHAIR
-415 ITPEEVILDQRK
+415 ITPEEVVLDHQK
-427 IWEGKEELGEQEGQE
+427 LWEGNQNANEKLDEQEGAG
-442 HHSLLTSLYKQMIGD
+442 HHSLLTSLYRQMIGN

-479 NAEKEE
+479 NAEKGDTDVERREE
-485 TDEERAIIFFNHS
+485 EGERLLEERAIIFFNHS
-498 SSIDSDRNYKES
+498 SSIASDRNYKES
-510 IKDKDNYFPSP
+510 INDKDNYFPSP

-528 PNIVTGEIAIRNHFQ
+528 PNIVTGEIAIRNHFH

-556 KMMEE
+556 RMMEE

-587 FEAEL
+587 FEADL
-592 KICRIQ
+592 KIKKMRN
-598 PSLIAYQEVKGV
+598 YK
-610 KEVKELRRM
+610 
-619 SCSLIRRKN
+619 
-628 KILK
+628 

>member
-13 LGETSEDNYL
+13 LGETSEENYL
-23 SVKSG
+23 SVKAG

-43 EGFNASLLFEDFET
+43 EGFYASLLFEDFET
-57 LALKSAQKAIANALK
+57 LALKSAQKAIAN
-72 NIANGQKAIGNAQ
+72 GR
-85 KNIANEQKNIGNA
+85 
-98 QLELKGKRTA
+98 LELKGKRTA
-108 FILSSTKGNIEG
+108 FILSSTKGNIEE

-126 SAQRIASQLGIDSKP
+126 SAQRIANQLGIDAKP

-167 DTAIVCG
+167 DAAIVCG

-221 PLQGNSW
+221 PIQGNSW

-260 ESFTKEISSACKQ
+260 ESFTKEISSTCKQ

-306 SELPANAYKSFWG
+306 SDLPANAYKSFWG

-332 SMKAIDDDTILG
+332 NMKAIDDDTILG

-387 TKCPER
+387 AQNPER

-403 QEREFTTTHTIR
+403 QECEFTTTHTIR

-427 IWEGKEELGEQEGQE
+427 LWEGKKELGEQEGKE
-442 HHSLLTSLYKQMIGD
+442 HHSLLTTLYKQMIGN

-479 NAEKEE
+479 NAEKGDTDVERREE
-485 TDEERAIIFFNHS
+485 EGERLLEERAIIFFNHS
-498 SSIDSDRNYKES
+498 SSIASDRNYKES
-510 IKDKDNYFPSP
+510 INDKNNYFPSP

-528 PNIVTGEIAIRNHFQ
+528 PNIVTGEIAIRNHFH

-556 KMMEE
+556 RMMEE
-561 ILQASCRDA
+561 ILQASCRDD

-587 FEAEL
+587 FEADL
-592 KICRIQ
+592 KIKKMRN
-598 PSLIAYQEVKGV
+598 YK
-610 KEVKELRRM
+610 
-619 SCSLIRRKN
+619 
-628 KILK
+628 

>member
-13 LGETSEDNYL
+13 LGETSEENYL
-23 SVKSG
+23 SVKAG

-43 EGFNASLLFEDFET
+43 EGFYASLLFEDFET
-57 LALKSAQKAIANALK
+57 LALKSAQKAIANA
-72 NIANGQKAIGNAQ
+72 QKTM
-85 KNIANEQKNIGNA
+85 GNA

-108 FILSSTKGNIEG
+108 FILSSTKGNIEE

-126 SAQRIASQLGIDSKP
+126 SAQKIASQLGIDAKP

-167 DTAIVCG
+167 DAAIVCG

-221 PLQGNSW
+221 PIQGNSW

-260 ESFTKEISSACKQ
+260 ESFTKEISSTCKQ
-273 IDLKEHLAFINAH
+273 IDMKEHLAFINAH

-306 SELPANAYKSFWG
+306 SDLPANAYKSFWG

-387 TKCPER
+387 AKNPER
-393 ENIALSQKEQ
+393 ENIALSQIEQ
-403 QEREFTTTHTIR
+403 QNREFTTTHTIR
-415 ITPEEVILDQRK
+415 ITPEEVILDQQKLWERK
-427 IWEGKEELGEQEGQE
+427 KELGEQEGKE
-442 HHSLLTSLYKQMIGD
+442 HHSLLTSLYKQMIGN

-479 NAEKEE
+479 NAEKGE
-485 TDEERAIIFFNHS
+485 TDKERAIIFFNHS
-498 SSIDSDRNYKES
+498 SSIASDRNYKES
-510 IKDKDNYFPSP
+510 INDKDNYFPSP

-528 PNIVTGEIAIRNHFQ
+528 PNIVTGEIAIRNHFH

-556 KMMEE
+556 RMMKE

-587 FEAEL
+587 FEADL
-592 KICRIQ
+592 KIKKMRN
-598 PSLIAYQEVKGV
+598 YK
-610 KEVKELRRM
+610 
-619 SCSLIRRKN
+619 
-628 KILK
+628 

>member
-13 LGETSEDNYL
+13 LGETSEENYL
-23 SVKSG
+23 SVKAG

-43 EGFNASLLFEDFET
+43 EGFYASLLFEDFET
-57 LALKSAQKAIANALK
+57 LALRSAQKAIANAR
-72 NIANGQKAIGNAQ
+72 
-85 KNIANEQKNIGNA
+85 
-98 QLELKGKRTA
+98 LELKGKHTA
-108 FILSSTKGNIEG
+108 FILSSTKGNIEE

-126 SAQRIASQLGIDSKP
+126 SAQRIASQLGIDAKP

-167 DTAIVCG
+167 DAAIVCG

-221 PLQGNSW
+221 PIQGNSW

-260 ESFTKEISSACKQ
+260 ESFTKEISSTCKQ
-273 IDLKEHLAFINAH
+273 IDMKEHLAFINAH

-306 SELPANAYKSFWG
+306 SDLPANAYKSFWG

-358 ICAENRP
+358 ICAESRP

-387 TKCPER
+387 AKKPER
-393 ENIALSQKEQ
+393 ENIALSQIEQ
-403 QEREFTTTHTIR
+403 QNREFTTTHTIR

-427 IWEGKEELGEQEGQE
+427 LWEGNQNANEKLEEQEGKE
-442 HHSLLTSLYKQMIGD
+442 HHSLLTTLYKQMTGN

-479 NAEKEE
+479 NAEKGE
-485 TDEERAIIFFNHS
+485 TDKERAIIFFNHS
-498 SSIDSDRNYKES
+498 SSIASDRNYKES
-510 IKDKDNYFPSP
+510 INDKNNYFPSP

-528 PNIVTGEIAIRNHFQ
+528 PNIVTGEIAIRNHFH

-556 KMMEE
+556 RMMEE
-561 ILQASCRDA
+561 ILQASCRDD

-587 FEAEL
+587 FEADL
-592 KICRIQ
+592 KIKKMRN
-598 PSLIAYQEVKGV
+598 YK
-610 KEVKELRRM
+610 
-619 SCSLIRRKN
+619 
-628 KILK
+628 

>member
-13 LGETSEDNYL
+13 LGETSEGNYL
-23 SVKSG
+23 SVKAG

-43 EGFNASLLFEDFET
+43 EGFYASLLFEDFET
-57 LALKSAQKAIANALK
+57 LALRSAQKAIENALK
-72 NIANGQKAIGNAQ
+72 NIENAQ
-85 KNIANEQKNIGNA
+85 KTIGNGR
-98 QLELKGKRTA
+98 LELKGKRTA
-108 FILSSTKGNIEG
+108 FILSSTKGNIEE

-126 SAQRIASQLGIDSKP
+126 SAQRIASQLGIDAKP

-167 DTAIVCG
+167 DAAIVCG

-221 PLQGNSW
+221 PIQGNSW

-260 ESFTKEISSACKQ
+260 ESFTKEISSTCKQ
-273 IDLKEHLAFINAH
+273 IDMKEHLAFINAH

-306 SELPANAYKSFWG
+306 SDLPANAYKSFWG

-344 TRGFSELGVSGKMN
+344 TRGFSELGVSEKMN

-387 TKCPER
+387 AKKQK
-393 ENIALSQKEQ
+393 ENI
-403 QEREFTTTHTIR
+403 
-415 ITPEEVILDQRK
+415 
-427 IWEGKEELGEQEGQE
+427 
-442 HHSLLTSLYKQMIGD
+442 
-457 YPKFYKMDGLSRLGF
+457 
-472 VASEILL
+472 
-479 NAEKEE
+479 
-485 TDEERAIIFFNHS
+485 
-498 SSIDSDRNYKES
+498 SIY
-510 IKDKDNYFPSP
+510 
-521 SIFVYTL
+521 
-528 PNIVTGEIAIRNHFQ
+528 
-543 GETSFFILPDKDE
+543 
-556 KMMEE
+556 
-561 ILQASCRDA
+561 
-570 QSKSFLTGWI
+570 
-580 DYEDERH
+580 
-587 FEAEL
+587 
-592 KICRIQ
+592 
-598 PSLIAYQEVKGV
+598 
-610 KEVKELRRM
+610 
-619 SCSLIRRKN
+619 RRKSN
-628 KILK
+628 RIVNSRPLTR

>member
-13 LGETSEDNYL
+13 LGETSEENYL
-23 SVKSG
+23 SVKAG

-43 EGFNASLLFEDFET
+43 EGFYASLLFEDFET
-57 LALKSAQKAIANALK
+57 LALKSAQKAIANAQK
-72 NIANGQKAIGNAQ
+72 NIENAQ
-85 KNIANEQKNIGNA
+85 KDIGNKQKAIGNA

-108 FILSSTKGNIEG
+108 FILSSTKGNIEE

-126 SAQRIASQLGIDSKP
+126 SAQRIASQLGIDAKP

-167 DTAIVCG
+167 DAAIVCG

-221 PLQGNSW
+221 SIQGNSW

-260 ESFTKEISSACKQ
+260 ESFTKEISSTCKQ

-387 TKCPER
+387 AKSPES
-393 ENIALSQKEQ
+393 EMIALSKKEQ
-403 QEREFTTTHTIR
+403 QECEFTTTHAIR
-415 ITPEEVILDQRK
+415 ITPEEVVLDHQK
-427 IWEGKEELGEQEGQE
+427 LWEGNQNANEKLEEQEGAG
-442 HHSLLTSLYKQMIGD
+442 HHSLLTSLYKQMIGN

-479 NAEKEE
+479 NAEKGDTDVERREE
-485 TDEERAIIFFNHS
+485 EGERLLEERAIIFFNHS
-498 SSIDSDRNYKES
+498 SSIASDRNYKES
-510 IKDKDNYFPSP
+510 INDKDNYFPSP

-528 PNIVTGEIAIRNHFQ
+528 PNIVTGEIAIRNHFH

-556 KMMEE
+556 RMMEE
-561 ILQASCRDA
+561 ILQASCRDD

-587 FEAEL
+587 FEADL
-592 KICRIQ
+592 KIKKMRN
-598 PSLIAYQEVKGV
+598 YK
-610 KEVKELRRM
+610 
-619 SCSLIRRKN
+619 
-628 KILK
+628 

>member
-13 LGETSEDNYL
+13 LGETSEENYL
-23 SVKSG
+23 SVKAG

-43 EGFNASLLFEDFET
+43 EGFYASLLFEDFET
-57 LALKSAQKAIANALK
+57 LALRSAQKAIA
-72 NIANGQKAIGNAQ
+72 
-85 KNIANEQKNIGNA
+85 NA

-108 FILSSTKGNIEG
+108 FILSSTKGNIEE

-126 SAQRIASQLGIDSKP
+126 SAQRIASQLGIDSQP

-167 DTAIVCG
+167 DAAIVCG

-221 PLQGNSW
+221 PIQGNSW

-260 ESFTKEISSACKQ
+260 ESFTKEISSTCKQ
-273 IDLKEHLAFINAH
+273 IDMKEHLAFINAH

-306 SELPANAYKSFWG
+306 SDLPANAYKSFWG
-319 HTMGAAGILETII
+319 HTMGAAGIFETII

-387 TKCPER
+387 AKSPKSEM
-393 ENIALSQKEQ
+393 IALSQKEQ
-403 QEREFTTTHTIR
+403 QKCEFTTTHAIR
-415 ITPEEVILDQRK
+415 ITPEEVVLDHQK
-427 IWEGKEELGEQEGQE
+427 LWEGNQNANEKLEEQEGAGHQ
-442 HHSLLTSLYKQMIGD
+442 SLLTSLYKQMIGN

-479 NAEKEE
+479 NAEKGDTDVERREE
-485 TDEERAIIFFNHS
+485 EGEKLLEERAIIFFNHS
-498 SSIDSDRNYKES
+498 SSIASDRNYKES
-510 IKDKDNYFPSP
+510 INDKDNYFPSP

-528 PNIVTGEIAIRNHFQ
+528 PNIVTGEIAIRNHFH

-556 KMMEE
+556 RMMEE

-587 FEAEL
+587 FEADL
-592 KICRIQ
+592 KIKKMRN
-598 PSLIAYQEVKGV
+598 YK
-610 KEVKELRRM
+610 
-619 SCSLIRRKN
+619 
-628 KILK
+628 

>member
-57 LALKSAQKAIANALK
+57 LALKSAQKAIANA
-72 NIANGQKAIGNAQ
+72 Q

-108 FILSSTKGNIEG
+108 FILSSTKGNIEE

-126 SAQRIASQLGIDSKP
+126 SAQRIASQLGIDTKP

-167 DTAIVCG
+167 DAAIVCG

-260 ESFTKEISSACKQ
+260 ESFKKEVSFACEQ
-273 IDLKEHLAFINAH
+273 IDLKAHLAFINAH

-306 SELPANAYKSFWG
+306 SDLPANAYKSFWG

-332 SMKAIDDDTILG
+332 SMKAIDDNTILG

-403 QEREFTTTHTIR
+403 LHREFTTTHTIR

-427 IWEGKEELGEQEGQE
+427 IWERKEELREQEGQE

-479 NAEKEE
+479 NAEKGE

-498 SSIDSDRNYKES
+498 SSIASDRNYKES

-587 FEAEL
+587 FEADL
-592 KICRIQ
+592 KIKKMRN
-598 PSLIAYQEVKGV
+598 YK
-610 KEVKELRRM
+610 
-619 SCSLIRRKN
+619 
-628 KILK
+628 

>member
-13 LGETSEDNYL
+13 LGETSEENYL

-43 EGFNASLLFEDFET
+43 EGFYASLLFEDFET
-57 LALKSAQKAIANALK
+57 LALKSAQKAI
-72 NIANGQKAIGNAQ
+72 GNV
-85 KNIANEQKNIGNA
+85 

-108 FILSSTKGNIEG
+108 FILSSTKGNIEE

-126 SAQRIASQLGIDSKP
+126 SAQRIASQLGIDAKP

-167 DTAIVCG
+167 DAAIVCG

-221 PLQGNSW
+221 PIQGNSW

-260 ESFTKEISSACKQ
+260 ESFMKEISSACEQ
-273 IDLKEHLAFINAH
+273 IDMKEHLAFINAH

-306 SELPANAYKSFWG
+306 SDLPANAYKSFWG

-387 TKCPER
+387 AQKPER
-393 ENIALSQKEQ
+393 ENIALSQIEQ
-403 QEREFTTTHTIR
+403 QKREFTTTHTIR

-427 IWEGKEELGEQEGQE
+427 IWEGKEELGKQEGLE

-485 TDEERAIIFFNHS
+485 TEEEKAIIFFNHS
-498 SSIDSDRNYKES
+498 SSIASDRNYKES

-528 PNIVTGEIAIRNHFQ
+528 PNIVTGEIAIRNHFH

-556 KMMEE
+556 RLMEE
-561 ILQASCRDA
+561 ILLASCRDA

-592 KICRIQ
+592 KIKKMRN
-598 PSLIAYQEVKGV
+598 YK
-610 KEVKELRRM
+610 
-619 SCSLIRRKN
+619 
-628 KILK
+628 

>member
-13 LGETSEDNYL
+13 LGETSEENYL

-43 EGFNASLLFEDFET
+43 EGFYASLLFEDFET
-57 LALKSAQKAIANALK
+57 LALKSAQKAI
-72 NIANGQKAIGNAQ
+72 GNV
-85 KNIANEQKNIGNA
+85 

-108 FILSSTKGNIEG
+108 FILSSTKGNIEE

-126 SAQRIASQLGIDSKP
+126 SAQRIASQLGIDAKP

-167 DTAIVCG
+167 DAAIVCG

-221 PLQGNSW
+221 PIQGNSW

-260 ESFTKEISSACKQ
+260 ESFTKEISSTCKQ

-306 SELPANAYKSFWG
+306 SDLPANAYKSFWG

-344 TRGFSELGVSGKMN
+344 TKGFSELGVSGKMN

-387 TKCPER
+387 AKKTER
-393 ENIALSQKEQ
+393 ENIALSQIEQ
-403 QEREFTTTHTIR
+403 QNREFTTTHTIR

-427 IWEGKEELGEQEGQE
+427 IWEGKEELREQEGQE
-442 HHSLLTSLYKQMIGD
+442 HHSLLTALYKQMIGD

-485 TDEERAIIFFNHS
+485 TEEEKAIIFFNHS
-498 SSIDSDRNYKES
+498 SSIASDRNYKES

-528 PNIVTGEIAIRNHFQ
+528 PNIVTGEIAIRNHFH

-556 KMMEE
+556 MMMEE

-592 KICRIQ
+592 KIKKMRN
-598 PSLIAYQEVKGV
+598 YK
-610 KEVKELRRM
+610 
-619 SCSLIRRKN
+619 
-628 KILK
+628 